1 MWKKILAAGT
11 ALAGIFLIY
20 LWIGGAL
27 ILQLTVPVAEET
39 SDRAG
44 TERFYSQELSSDRV
58 ALIHERVESKK
69 MRTHLKETA
78 DESLDVT
85 MFKITDGTADLLFYT
100 SLLEAADRGVHVR
113 VLVDGMF
120 HNLRGDKSDIAEAFM
135 YHPNIELKFFEP
147 VNLWKPWSLNNR
159 LHDKLII
166 ADDRFG
172 MISGRNIG
180 DRYFAPTGF
189 DGATDDRDAVVYNP
203 SGASYENSGVFQM
216 QDYFNLVW
224 NHEYAQEAV
233 PEMSGTQRE
242 TAEDRLQEL
251 RRQYA
256 QFQEEY
262 GLLYNNDYEWENST
276 YEVNNVTFVHNPLGR
291 MNKDPWVWKDL
302 IGLMEEAEESVIM
315 QSSFIIPSDTL
326 TNHINAENLPA
337 DVQMITN
344 SLAATPNLPTF
355 SRYASYR
362 EDLAASQADVYEY
375 QETRKSIHGK
385 SYVFDNRLSA
395 IGSFNL
401 DPRSVHLS
409 TESMLVIDSEDVNK
423 ELRAEKVL
431 LIHEESLRVKEDGS
445 YEDNDNVEKEEPPVT
460 REAGRRIWTAITFF
474 FEHLF

>member
-11 ALAGIFLIY
+11 VLAGMFLIY

-27 ILQLTVPVAEET
+27 ILQLTVPDTEET

-44 TERFYSQELSSDRV
+44 TERFYSEEPSSDRV
-58 ALIHERVESKK
+58 ALIHERVESKQ
-69 MRTHLKETA
+69 MRSYLKENAGET
-78 DESLDVT
+78 LDVT

-113 VLVDGMF
+113 VLLDGMF
-120 HNLRGDKSDIAEAFM
+120 HNLRGDKRGIAEAFTH
-135 YHPNIELKFFEP
+135 HPNIELKFFEP

-180 DRYFAPTGF
+180 DRYFAPHGF
-189 DGATDDRDAVVYNP
+189 EGATDDRDALIYNP
-203 SGASYENSGVFQM
+203 SGTEYEDSGVFQM
-216 QDYFNLVW
+216 QNYFDLVW
-224 NHEYAQEAV
+224 DHEYAREAEPGQEK
-233 PEMSGTQRE
+233 S
-242 TAEDRLQEL
+242 AEERLDEL
-251 RRQYA
+251 RSQYA
-256 QFQEEY
+256 AFQEEY
-262 GLLYNNDYEWENST
+262 DILYNNDYDWENRT
-276 YEVNNVTFVHNPLGR
+276 HEVRNVTFIHNPLER
-291 MNKDPWVWKDL
+291 MNKDPWVWEDL
-302 IGLMEEAEESVIM
+302 TGLMEEAEESVIM
-315 QSSFIIPSDTL
+315 QSPFIIPSDTL
-326 TNHINAENLPA
+326 TNHINAENLPD

-344 SLAATPNLPTF
+344 SLAATPNLPTY

-362 EDLAASQADVYEY
+362 EDIAASQADMYEY
-375 QETRKSIHGK
+375 QATRKSIHGK
-385 SYVFDNRLSA
+385 SYVFDDRLSA

-423 ELRAEKVL
+423 ELRAEKES